1 VTVVIQIKAK
11 LHFHVLIPIF
21 QDKGRRM
28 QDLNINELYNSYC
41 LHKMNKKEFE
51 ESLYNNI
58 ISNYSYFSYGW
69 KKDDFVDYM
78 CWLYPR
84 ITAAIDHYRD
94 TGSSFEAYMCAM
106 LRWSVKE
113 FRSRKKEYRMM
124 DYAAWLNL
132 TADSE
137 EPQCAGK
144 YQQPEMVH
152 SRETEYG
159 DVTRSVK
166 IDNPRQI
173 LILILKSYYSL
184 SEDFLER
191 IAPLVGMKKEELGKM
206 VDCLRER
213 RLKRE
218 DEIQR
223 LKERV
228 SGQFYRC
235 IALERRL
242 SSAPEDQSVCRRL
255 KEQLERAQKKLKGM
269 RERLS
274 KIRVEATNIQIAETL
289 GVPKGTIDSNLHA
302 LKVRMTAGQKFDP
315 SGINFN

>member
-1 VTVVIQIKAK
+1 
-11 LHFHVLIPIF
+11 
-21 QDKGRRM
+21 M
-28 QDLNINELYNSYC
+28 QDLNINELYNSYS
-41 LHKMNKKEFE
+41 LKKINKKEFE

-58 ISNYSYFSYGW
+58 ISNYNYFSYSW
-69 KKDDFVDYM
+69 KKNDFVDYM

-106 LRWSVKE
+106 LRWSVRE

-137 EPQCAGK
+137 EPQDAGK
-144 YQQPEMVH
+144 YQQPEILH
-152 SRETEYG
+152 SPEMEYG
-159 DVTRSVK
+159 DIKTPVK

-173 LILILKSYYSL
+173 LILILKSYYFL

-191 IAPLVGMKKEELGKM
+191 IAPLVGIKKEELKKM
-206 VDCLRER
+206 VDFLRER

-223 LKERV
+223 LRERI

-242 SSAPEDQSVCRRL
+242 ASAPEDQLVCRRL
-255 KEQLERAQKKLKGM
+255 KERLERAQKKLVTM

-274 KIRVEATNIQIAETL
+274 KTRMEATNIQIAAAL

-302 LKVRMTAGQKFDP
+302 LKVRMAAGLKFDP

>member
-1 VTVVIQIKAK
+1 M
-11 LHFHVLIPIF
+11 
-21 QDKGRRM
+21 R
-28 QDLNINELYNSYC
+28 DLNINELYNSYISK
-41 LHKMNKKEFE
+41 KMNKKEFE

-58 ISNYSYFSYGW
+58 IRNYHCFSYGW

-113 FRSRKKEYRMM
+113 FRSRKKEYRLM
-124 DYAAWLNL
+124 DYAACLNL
-132 TADSE
+132 TANSE
-137 EPQCAGK
+137 EPQSAGK
-144 YQQPEMVH
+144 YQQPEIVYSPEM
-152 SRETEYG
+152 EYE
-159 DVTRSVK
+159 DVKTSVK
-166 IDNPRQI
+166 IDNPRQV
-173 LILILKSYYSL
+173 LILILKSYYFL

-191 IAPLVGMKKEELGKM
+191 AAPLVGVKKEKLRKM
-206 VDCLRER
+206 VDFLRER

-223 LKERV
+223 LRERI

-242 SSAPEDQSVCRRL
+242 SSAPEDQLACSRL
-255 KEQLERAQKKLKGM
+255 KEQLEKSQKKLRAM
-269 RERLS
+269 RGRLS
-274 KIRVEATNIQIAETL
+274 KIKVEATNVQIAEAI

-302 LKVRMTAGQKFDP
+302 LKVKMTTGQKFNP
-315 SGINFN
+315 SGISLN

>member
-1 VTVVIQIKAK
+1 
-11 LHFHVLIPIF
+11 
-21 QDKGRRM
+21 M
-28 QDLNINELYNSYC
+28 QDLNLNELYSSYISA
-41 LHKMNKKEFE
+41 KMNKRQFE
-51 ESLYNNI
+51 ENLYTNM

-84 ITAAIDHYRD
+84 ITKAIDHYRD
-94 TGSSFEAYMCAM
+94 TGSSFEAYMRAM
-106 LRWSVKE
+106 LHLSVKE
-113 FRSRKKEYRMM
+113 FRSRRKEYRMM
-124 DYAAWLNL
+124 DYAAWLDL

-137 EPQCAGK
+137 EVQHTGK

-152 SRETEYG
+152 SPEMKYG
-159 DVTRSVK
+159 DIKMDVR

-173 LILILKSYYSL
+173 LILILKSYYFL

-191 IAPLVGMKKEELGKM
+191 AAPLVGMEKEKLRKM
-206 VDCLRER
+206 VDFLRKR

-223 LKERV
+223 LREHI
-228 SGQFYRC
+228 SSQFYRC
-235 IALERRL
+235 LALKRRL
-242 SSAPEDQSVCRRL
+242 FSAPEDQSVCNRIKERLARSQIRL
-255 KEQLERAQKKLKGM
+255 KAM

-274 KIRVEATNIQIAETL
+274 KIRMEATNLQIAEAI

-302 LKVRMTAGQKFDP
+302 LRVRMGSEQGFDS
-315 SGINFN
+315 SGSSLN